1 MWSLEAQ
8 LAKTWLNARWIQV
21 GIYPLFFG
29 GIESGIEQPKVTNTA
44 RTEMPEAARH
54 YLFL

>member
-8 LAKTWLNARWIQV
+8 LAKTWLNARWIQL
-21 GIYPLFFG
+21 GIYPLFFR
-29 GIESGIEQPKVTNTA
+29 GIESGTDQPKVINTA
-44 RTEMPEAARH
+44 WTEMPEAARR